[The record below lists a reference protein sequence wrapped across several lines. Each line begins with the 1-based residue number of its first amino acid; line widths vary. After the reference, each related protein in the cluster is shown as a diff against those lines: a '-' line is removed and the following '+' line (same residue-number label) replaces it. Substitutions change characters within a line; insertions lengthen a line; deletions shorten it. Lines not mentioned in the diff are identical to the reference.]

1 MMEKLWGD
9 NFFDPSTKK
18 WTKKNTGSATCK
30 RGFVQ
35 FVYEPIKGIIEA
47 AMNDNKT
54 KLFGMC
60 DKLGISGKLKS
71 DDREKIGKPL
81 MKAIMQAW
89 LPASQV
95 SLQGCSTV
103 AGTGA
108 SPKLPCAQMPAL
120 CHWMHHALWPACQLS
135 PPGSGTPVEGL
146 PPS

>member
-1 MMEKLWGD
+1 MMDKLWGD

-18 WTKKNTGSATCK
+18 WTKKHTGAQTCK

-60 DKLGISGKLKS
+60 DKLGISGKVKS
-71 DDREKIGKPL
+71 EDREKTGKPL

-95 SLQGCSTV
+95 SGPRPV
-103 AGTGA
+103 AGLA
-108 SPKLPCAQMPAL
+108 HPAML
-120 CHWMHHALWPACQLS
+120 TRSAAHM
-135 PPGSGTPVEGL
+135 
-146 PPS
+146 